1 MMIKNRTTEPSF
13 WELTRFFTPLALQAG
28 SQALTYP
35 LVSMV
40 ASHGPGGP
48 LNLAGLAQ
56 ANTVMFM
63 LGTTAFGLVATG
75 MVYARDRGGF
85 EVFCGVTFRLA
96 LVVVAIQTL
105 LGLDLPAHILFGKLI
120 GLPPAIAKPAQ
131 TALLGMVPLQIGF
144 FWRIPY
150 QVAMYNRYWTTRASS
165 ATILRII
172 LTGALTPLFC
182 MFGWV
187 GPIWAVICLTVPVGL
202 EVLLSRWLAAP
213 ALKELSNSA
222 ALLPTHK
229 ELFLFNLPLSLS
241 GYLLTFSSVI
251 LGAFI
256 ARAPEPERILPIYY
270 LALGLATP

>member
-1 MMIKNRTTEPSF
+1 
-13 WELTRFFTPLALQAG
+13 
-28 SQALTYP
+28 
-35 LVSMV
+35 
-40 ASHGPGGP
+40 
-48 LNLAGLAQ
+48 
-56 ANTVMFM
+56 
-63 LGTTAFGLVATG
+63 
-75 MVYARDRGGF
+75 
-85 EVFCGVTFRLA
+85 
-96 LVVVAIQTL
+96 
-105 LGLDLPAHILFGKLI
+105 
-120 GLPPAIAKPAQ
+120 
-131 TALLGMVPLQIGF
+131 
-144 FWRIPY
+144 
-150 QVAMYNRYWTTRASS
+150 
-165 ATILRII
+165 
-172 LTGALTPLFC
+172 

-270 LALGLATP
+270 LALGLATPAAYGTSRLQEVVLAFGADQNMPIKLLGFAIMVGSVSGMLPLLFILPGLDEFYYVQLQNLSIHDLGLVHLTAISFAVFPLCTAIRAQGEGLAGLVKKTIVITYGQIIYMLVVLIVGGLALFMGVKGIYIGSISLCLGNLSSTVFTRLLVKRIHKKNSTLTRTTSAIG